1 MENKK
6 NFFSGIL
13 FPVIILSLILTSTGT
28 LYYYENKINNENKT
42 LSDDIAK
49 AKETIKEIK
58 KDENLQIYDILSK
71 NEQTINKLNSYS
83 QITRF
88 IKGFDYIEKKYKLSL
103 EWFDYSKWI
112 INTQTTVSFLSSDSS
127 YLATA
132 DFIKK
137 YRADEKVDFKLPF
150 ISNFKSYWAL
160 EKRNMKFN
168 IKLEVKDD
176 LFKEEIKLDTN
187 KKEIIK

>member
-6 NFFSGIL
+6 NVFSGIL

-28 LYYYENKINNENKT
+28 LYYYENKIDNDNKI
-42 LSDDIAK
+42 LSGDIAK

-58 KDENLQIYDILSK
+58 KDENLQIYDILIK

-83 QITRF
+83 QIPRF

-103 EWFDYSKWI
+103 EWFNYSNWV
-112 INTQTTVSFLSSDSS
+112 INTQSTVSFLKSDSS
-127 YLATA
+127 YITTA

-137 YRADEKVDFKLPF
+137 YRIDEKVDFKLPF
-150 ISNFKSYWAL
+150 ISNFKSYWTL

-168 IKLEVKDD
+168 IKLEVKDN
-176 LFKEEIKLDTN
+176 LFKKEIKLDTN